1 MAKNKD
7 TKKPARQP
15 ESSRSAAERSAED
28 AKNVSLEAHRDDLT
42 AMSMA
47 RKGRQ
52 KRFGHN

>member
-15 ESSRSAAERSAED
+15 ETGRSAAERSAEE
-28 AKNVSLEAHRDDLT
+28 AKNVSLEAHRGDLGAT
-42 AMSMA
+42 SMA